1 MVTYRRYSKQ
11 TKQHQRALTS
21 SRTKHKA
28 NPFFL
33 QPFNCSELQ
42 RINSVIS
49 PASVIN
55 SMISPDSVINS
66 EISSASLINSVT
78 SPASVINS
86 VISSTSVIRTTSVIK
101 ASQPFGDQLA
111 TKVEPNWSENPEDSE
126 GGDEFSEDEFDPVE
140 TEYEN
145 LPLER
150 PAPEGAESEEQ
161 YDVPELLE
169 SFEEKKAVE
178 VREEDRLDMDTS
190 FGSSRLADMSSDSLT
205 VPR

>member
-1 MVTYRRYSKQ
+1 M
-11 TKQHQRALTS
+11 
-21 SRTKHKA
+21 
-28 NPFFL
+28 
-33 QPFNCSELQ
+33 QPFNCSELH

-55 SMISPDSVINS
+55 SEIRPASVINTEISPSSVINS
-66 EISSASLINSVT
+66 II

-86 VISSTSVIRTTSVIK
+86 VISSTSVIRTTSVIN
-101 ASQPFGDQLA
+101 ASQPFEDQFA

-161 YDVPELLE
+161 YDLPDFME
-169 SFEEKKAVE
+169 SCQEKKAVE
-178 VREEDRLDMDTS
+178 VKEQVKEEVREDMDAS